1 MTPPVVRVVGPPG
14 SGKSLLIATLV
25 EALRAHGR
33 RTASVELRDAGHTGG
48 RAVVTLASGGRVA
61 PERPLAA
68 GELDAFVAG
77 LDPSADLVLAEG
89 YEEPG
94 TPAIEI
100 TAEGEP
106 PLAAPADRLAAVTR
120 EELAASF
127 AAHGPAAGRDL
138 AALIDE
144 RLLGGGETA
153 RGLLGRLRNLGRR

>member
-1 MTPPVVRVVGPPG
+1 MPPVVRVVGPPG

-33 RTASVELRDAGHTGG
+33 RTATVELREGG
-48 RAVVTLASGGRVA
+48 RAVVTLASGGRAA

-68 GELDAFVAG
+68 ADLGAFVAG

-89 YEEPG
+89 YDEPG

-120 EELAASF
+120 EQVAASF
-127 AAHGPAAGRDL
+127 EADGLAAGRDL

-144 RLLGGGETA
+144 RLLGGGETS
-153 RGLLGRLRNLGRR
+153 RGLLGRLRSLGRR